1 MIKPSVDPPGVILS
15 SRIYALLLFFYPTP
29 FRREFGPQMAQV
41 FRDCCLK
48 TYRQDG
54 LPGMLSLWVIT
65 LFDWFKTVI
74 EEQLQRG
81 TQMSRSKFI
90 RLSGWGLFLSGF
102 SLLFGF
108 LASNMDAVL
117 SRSLTGREYNRY
129 ETISNLLLVAGI
141 LLLVLGFV
149 GLFLRYGEQVGQT
162 GKITL
167 AAGIFFGLFSLVGA
181 WAMSAFSGDWAWMV
195 WFLSFTMVFV
205 CLAFFGVLTIQRK
218 LLPRWNTLPLL
229 AGLGIPLFVL
239 ASVIWEQINEG
250 WVEFDNSVG
259 LIIIIITAVSI
270 GLLGFTLQGD
280 PPQEISPAQ

>member
-1 MIKPSVDPPGVILS
+1 MITPSDDPPSVILS
-15 SRIYALLLFFYPTP
+15 NWVYTLLLFLYPIP
-29 FRREFGPQMAQV
+29 FRREYGPQMAQV

-48 TYRQDG
+48 AYRQAG
-54 LPGMLSLWVIT
+54 LSGMLSLWAIT
-65 LFDWFKTVI
+65 LIDWFKTVI

-102 SLLFGF
+102 SILFGF

-117 SRSLTGREYNRY
+117 SRSLTGIEYNRY

-141 LLLVLGFV
+141 LLLVVGFV
-149 GLFLRYGEQVGQT
+149 GLFVRYGDQVGQT

-167 AAGIFFGLFSLVGA
+167 AAGIFFGLSSLVGA
-181 WAMSAFSGDWAWMV
+181 WVMSIFDGDWGWTV

-205 CLAFFGVLTIQRK
+205 CLAFFGVLTIRQK
-218 LLPRWNTLPLL
+218 LLPRWNSLPLL

-239 ASVIWEQINEG
+239 ASVIWEQINGG
-250 WVEFDNSVG
+250 WTEFDNSVG
-259 LIIIIITAVSI
+259 LVIVIITAVSI

-280 PPQEISPAQ
+280 PPREISPA